1 MQIYPVKGDK
11 SIPLDN
17 PSGVCY
23 DKHSVKAMRNK
34 GFIFATLFFVLVS
47 TPAWEGDAWTLS
59 MNKISA
65 IFDLIDQHYFA
76 TVDHEEL
83 AFSSI
88 KGMLQT
94 LDPHSYFLD
103 PRHFD
108 RVREEYK
115 GKYYGL
121 GILIQKQDKRL
132 VVISPVDGG
141 PAYRLGIR
149 SGDVISHIEGEST
162 EPISSTEAMM
172 KLRGPKDTE
181 VTITIVREGWE
192 KPFDVKI
199 VREEI
204 ALYSV
209 QYAFILQDDI
219 GYIRIR
225 NFAETTTREFEEKM
239 TMLREQGM
247 EKLILDLRNNGGGTF
262 VQSIELSDEFLPQGT
277 LVVSIKGRNQY
288 LDRKYFAEKNDQYE
302 KIPLVILI
310 DGASA
315 SAPEILSGA
324 VKDND
329 RGLIVGQDS
338 WGKGLVQ
345 TIVPLAPNA
354 AVALTTAKYYTPSG
368 RSIQRDYSNFEDYYL
383 YRKETP
389 EDQREVTYTAA
400 GRKVLGQGGIAP
412 DYKVEFPFDRLVYD
426 LLLKGNFF
434 TYAKKFVEKKRPVS
448 ADFIFPGDNGSKDD
462 TSGKK
467 VIDQDFVVGEEV
479 IDDFKA
485 YLHEEKFEFEEEKYT
500 EAEHEISRWLEREI
514 HSALWGVDMGIKA
527 YQKTDPAVLKALE
540 VFPEAVALVK
550 EK

>member
-1 MQIYPVKGDK
+1 MDIV
-11 SIPLDN
+11 LRL
-17 PSGVCY
+17 CY
-23 DKHSVKAMRNK
+23 HYISTIAMRYK
-34 GFIFATLFFVLVS
+34 GFFFILLFFALVS
-47 TPAWEGDAWTLS
+47 TPAWEEDVWTLS
-59 MNKISA
+59 MNKIAA
-65 IFDLIDQHYFA
+65 IIDLIDQDYFEDM
-76 TVDHEEL
+76 DHEEL

-132 VVISPVDGG
+132 VVISPIEGG

-149 SGDVISHIEGEST
+149 SGDVISHIEGETT
-162 EPISSTEAMM
+162 EPITATEAMM
-172 KLRGPKDTE
+172 RLRGPKDTE

-192 KPFDVKI
+192 DPFDVTI

-239 TMLREQGM
+239 EMLRKKGM
-247 EKLILDLRNNGGGTF
+247 KKLILDLRNNGGGTF
-262 VQSIELSDEFLPQGT
+262 LQSIELSDEFLTKGT
-277 LVVSIKGRNQY
+277 LVVSIKGRNRY

-368 RSIQRDYSNFEDYYL
+368 RSIQRDYSNFEDYYI

-389 EDQREVTYTAA
+389 EDQREVTYTAG
-400 GRKVLGQGGIAP
+400 GRKVLGQGGITP
-412 DYKVEFPFDRLVYD
+412 DYEVEFPFNRLVYD
-426 LLLKGNFF
+426 ILVKGRFF
-434 TYAKKFVEKKRPVS
+434 SYAKRFTEKKRPVS
-448 ADFIFPGDNGSKDD
+448 QDYAFPGEDRPARSDSSVK
-462 TSGKK
+462 T
-467 VIDQDFVVGEEV
+467 VDQDFQVGQDIIE
-479 IDDFKA
+479 DFKA
-485 YLHEEKFEFEEEKYT
+485 YLNGENYPLEPEKYA
-500 EAEHEISRWLEREI
+500 EAELEIKRELEREI
-514 HSALWGVDMGIKA
+514 HSALWGVEMGIKA
-527 YQKTDPAVLKALE
+527 YRKTDPAVLKALE
-540 VFPEAVALVK
+540 VFPEAVALVA
-550 EK
+550 EKNP

>member
-1 MQIYPVKGDK
+1 MK
-11 SIPLDN
+11 
-17 PSGVCY
+17 
-23 DKHSVKAMRNK
+23 NK
-34 GFIFATLFFVLVS
+34 GFIFVILFLTLVS
-47 TPAWEGDAWTLS
+47 APAWEEDAWNLS
-59 MNKISA
+59 MNKITA
-65 IFDLIDQHYFA
+65 IVNLIDQNYFES
-76 TVDHEEL
+76 VDHEEL
-83 AFSSI
+83 AYSSI

-103 PRHFD
+103 TRNFD
-108 RVREEYK
+108 RVREDYK

-132 VVISPVDGG
+132 VVISPIEGG

-162 EPISSTEAMM
+162 EPITSTEAMM
-172 KLRGPKDTE
+172 RLRGPKDTE
-181 VTITIVREGWE
+181 VTITIVREGWDD
-192 KPFDVKI
+192 PFDVTI
-199 VREEI
+199 SREEI

-225 NFAETTTREFEEKM
+225 NFAETTTREFEDKM
-239 TMLREQGM
+239 KLLREQGM

-262 VQSIELSDEFLPQGT
+262 VQSIEMSDEFLPEGT
-277 LVVSIKGRNQY
+277 LVVSIKGRNRY
-288 LDRKYFAEKNDQYE
+288 LDREYLAEKNNQYE
-302 KIPLVILI
+302 NIPLVILI

-324 VKDND
+324 IKDND

-345 TIVPLAPNA
+345 TIIPLKTNPITRNPEI
-354 AVALTTAKYYTPSG
+354 AVAITTARYYTPSG

-389 EDQREVTYTAA
+389 EDRREVTYTAG
-400 GRKVLGQGGIAP
+400 GRKVLGQGGITP

-426 LLLKGNFF
+426 LLIKGNFF
-434 TYAKKFVEKKRPVS
+434 SYAKKFTENKRPLS
-448 ADFIFPGDNGSKDD
+448 SNYSFPGNGRSAGE
-462 TSGKK
+462 TANKK
-467 VIDQDFVVGEEV
+467 VIDQNFMVGQDV

-485 YLHEEKFEFEEEKYT
+485 YLHDEKFEFEEEKFT
-500 EAEHEISRWLEREI
+500 AAKHEIKRWLEREI
-514 HSALWGVDMGIKA
+514 HSALWGVEMGVKA

-540 VFPEAVALVK
+540 VFPEAISLVK
-550 EK
+550 DKTP

>member
-1 MQIYPVKGDK
+1 M
-11 SIPLDN
+11 
-17 PSGVCY
+17 
-23 DKHSVKAMRNK
+23 KHK
-34 GFIFATLFFVLVS
+34 GFIFVILFFALVS
-47 TPAWEGDAWTLS
+47 APAWEEDIWTVS

-65 IFDLIDQHYFA
+65 IVNLIDQNYFKD
-76 TVDHEEL
+76 VDHEEL

-132 VVISPVDGG
+132 VVISPIEGG

-149 SGDVISHIEGEST
+149 SGDIISHIEGETT
-162 EPISSTEAMM
+162 EPITSNEAMM
-172 KLRGPKDTE
+172 RLRGPKDTE
-181 VTITIVREGWE
+181 ITITIVREGWE
-192 KPFDVKI
+192 KPFDVTI

-239 TMLREQGM
+239 ELLLEQGM
-247 EKLILDLRNNGGGTF
+247 ERLILDLRTNGGGTF
-262 VQSIELSDEFLPQGT
+262 LQSIELSDEFLPRGT
-277 LVVSIKGRNQY
+277 LVVSIKGRNRQLDRQY
-288 LDRKYFAEKNDQYE
+288 LAQKNDQYE

-354 AVALTTAKYYTPSG
+354 ALALTTAKYYTPSG

-389 EDQREVTYTAA
+389 EDQREVTYTAG
-400 GRKVLGQGGIAP
+400 GRKVLGQGGITP
-412 DYKVEFPFDRLVYD
+412 DYKVTFQFNRLIYD
-426 LLLKGNFF
+426 FLIKGNFF
-434 TYAKKFVEKKRPVS
+434 TYAKKFVEKKRPISKNYLFPDDKNSPGTSS
-448 ADFIFPGDNGSKDD
+448 A
-462 TSGKK
+462 KK
-467 VIDQDFVVGEEV
+467 VLDQDFTVDSAIV
-479 IDDFKA
+479 DDFKET
-485 YLHEEKFEFEEEKYT
+485 LKEDNFEFEEEKFA
-500 EAEHEISRWLEREI
+500 EAREEIKRELEREI
-514 HSALWGVDMGIKA
+514 HSALWGIEMGIRA
-527 YQKTDPAVLKALE
+527 HRKTDPVVLKAIE
-540 VFPEAVALVK
+540 VFPEAEALVK
-550 EK
+550 KIP

>member
-1 MQIYPVKGDK
+1 
-11 SIPLDN
+11 
-17 PSGVCY
+17 
-23 DKHSVKAMRNK
+23 MRNK
-34 GFIFATLFFVLVS
+34 GFVFTILFLALVS
-47 TPAWEGDAWTLS
+47 APAWEEDAWTQS

-65 IFDLIDQHYFA
+65 IVGLIDQNYFEA
-76 TVDHEEL
+76 VDHEEL

-181 VTITIVREGWE
+181 VTITIVREGWD

-209 QYAFILQDDI
+209 QYAFMLQDDI

-239 TMLREQGM
+239 ELLREQGM

-262 VQSIELSDEFLPQGT
+262 VQSIELSDEFLSKGT
-277 LVVSIKGRNQY
+277 LVVSIRGRNSY
-288 LDRKYFAEKNDQYE
+288 LDRKYFAEKDGQYE

-324 VKDND
+324 IKDND

-389 EDQREVTYTAA
+389 EDQREVTYTAS
-400 GRKVLGQGGIAP
+400 GRKVLGQGGITP

-426 LLLKGNFF
+426 LLVKGNFF
-434 TYAKKFVEKKRPVS
+434 TYAKKFTEKKRPVS
-448 ADFIFPGDNGSKDD
+448 ADYLFLDENPAAGE
-462 TSGKK
+462 TSDKK
-467 VIDQDFVVGEEV
+467 VIGQDFVVGQDV
-479 IDDFKA
+479 IEDFKS
-485 YLHEEKFEFEEEKYT
+485 YLGDEKFVFEEKDFTTAY
-500 EAEHEISRWLEREI
+500 HEIRRWLEREI
-514 HSALWGVDMGIKA
+514 HSALWGVEMGVKA

-540 VFPEAVALVK
+540 VFPEAVALIH
-550 EK
+550 ER

>member
-1 MQIYPVKGDK
+1 
-11 SIPLDN
+11 
-17 PSGVCY
+17 
-23 DKHSVKAMRNK
+23 MRNK
-34 GFIFATLFFVLVS
+34 GLIFAILFFVLVS
-47 TPAWEGDAWTLS
+47 TPAWEEDAWNLS

-65 IFDLIDQHYFA
+65 IVDLIDQNYFKA
-76 TVDHEEL
+76 VDHEEL

-103 PRHFD
+103 PRGFD

-115 GKYYGL
+115 GKYFGL

-132 VVISPVDGG
+132 VVVSPIEGG
-141 PAYRLGIR
+141 PAHRLGIL
-149 SGDVISHIEGEST
+149 SGDVISHIEGETT
-162 EPISSTEAMM
+162 EPITSTEAMN
-172 KLRGPKDTE
+172 KLRGPKNTE
-181 VTITIVREGWE
+181 VTITIVREGWD
-192 KPFDVKI
+192 KPFDVAI
-199 VREEI
+199 TREEI

-209 QYAFILQDDI
+209 RYAFILQDNI

-239 TMLREQGM
+239 TMLRKQGM
-247 EKLILDLRNNGGGTF
+247 EKLILDLRTNGGGTF
-262 VQSIELSDEFLPQGT
+262 LQSIELSDEFLPKGT
-277 LVVSIKGRNQY
+277 LVVSIKGRNRY
-288 LDRKYFAEKNDQYE
+288 LDRKYFAEKDNQYE

-310 DGASA
+310 DRGSA

-329 RGLIVGQDS
+329 RGLIIGQDS

-389 EDQREVTYTAA
+389 EDQREVTYTAG
-400 GRKVLGQGGIAP
+400 GRKVLGQGGITP
-412 DYKVEFPFDRLVYD
+412 DYKVEFPFHRIVYD
-426 LLLKGNFF
+426 LLVKGHFF
-434 TYAKKFVEKKRPVS
+434 AYAKKFTEKKRPVS
-448 ADFIFPGDNGSKDD
+448 NDYIFPDKKQATGV
-462 TSGKK
+462 TSTKK
-467 VIDQDFVVGEEV
+467 IVDQDFEVGQDIIEDFKTYLGEE
-479 IDDFKA
+479 K
-485 YLHEEKFEFEEEKYT
+485 LEFEEKDYT
-500 EAEHEISRWLEREI
+500 AAKPETKRWLEREI
-514 HSALWGVDMGIKA
+514 HSALWGIEMGVKA

-550 EK
+550 GKNP

>member
-1 MQIYPVKGDK
+1 M
-11 SIPLDN
+11 
-17 PSGVCY
+17 
-23 DKHSVKAMRNK
+23 KHK
-34 GFIFATLFFVLVS
+34 GFIFAILFFVLVS
-47 TPAWEGDAWTLS
+47 ASAWEEDTWTLS

-65 IFDLIDQHYFA
+65 IVDLIDQSYFQD
-76 TVDHEEL
+76 VDHEEL

-103 PRHFD
+103 PRNFD

-132 VVISPVDGG
+132 VVISPIEGG

-149 SGDVISHIEGEST
+149 SGDVISHIEGETT
-162 EPISSTEAMM
+162 EPITSTEAMM
-172 KLRGPKDTE
+172 RLRGPKNTE
-181 VTITIVREGWE
+181 VTITIVRDGWE
-192 KPFDVKI
+192 KPFDVTV

-204 ALYSV
+204 PLFSV

-239 TMLREQGM
+239 AMLRAQGM

-262 VQSIELSDEFLPQGT
+262 VQSIELSDEFLPKGT
-277 LVVSIKGRNQY
+277 LVVSIKGRNPY
-288 LDRKYFAEKNDQYE
+288 LDRKYFAEKNNQYE

-345 TIVPLAPNA
+345 TIVPLAENA

-389 EDQREVTYTAA
+389 EDQREVSYTAG
-400 GRKVLGQGGIAP
+400 GRKVLGQGGITP

-426 LLLKGNFF
+426 LLIKGNFF
-434 TYAKKFVEKKRPVS
+434 TYAIKFTEKKRPLSKNYV
-448 ADFIFPGDNGSKDD
+448 FPGDEQSAVAASTKR
-462 TSGKK
+462 
-467 VIDQDFVVGEEV
+467 VIDQSFVVGQDIIE
-479 IDDFKA
+479 DFKV
-485 YLHEEKFEFEEEKYT
+485 YLRDEKFEFDAEKYT
-500 EAEHEISRWLEREI
+500 AAEHEIKRWLEREI
-514 HSALWGVDMGIKA
+514 HSALWGVEMGVKA
-527 YQKTDPAVLKALE
+527 YQKTDPAVLKALQ
-540 VFPEAVALVK
+540 VFPEAIALVK
-550 EK
+550 SKIP

>member
-1 MQIYPVKGDK
+1 
-11 SIPLDN
+11 
-17 PSGVCY
+17 
-23 DKHSVKAMRNK
+23 MRNK
-34 GFIFATLFFVLVS
+34 GFVFTILFLALVS
-47 TPAWEGDAWTLS
+47 APAWEEDAWTQS

-65 IFDLIDQHYFA
+65 IVGLIDQNYFEA
-76 TVDHEEL
+76 VDHEEL

-121 GILIQKQDKRL
+121 GILIQKHDKRL

-181 VTITIVREGWE
+181 VTITIVREGWD

-209 QYAFILQDDI
+209 QYAFMLQDDI

-239 TMLREQGM
+239 ELLREQGM

-262 VQSIELSDEFLPQGT
+262 VQSIELSDEFLSKGT
-277 LVVSIKGRNQY
+277 LVVSIRGRNSY
-288 LDRKYFAEKNDQYE
+288 LDRKYFAEKDDQYE

-324 VKDND
+324 IKDND

-389 EDQREVTYTAA
+389 EDQREVTYTAS
-400 GRKVLGQGGIAP
+400 GRKVLGQGGITP

-426 LLLKGNFF
+426 LLVKGNFF
-434 TYAKKFVEKKRPVS
+434 TYAKKFTEKKRPVS
-448 ADFIFPGDNGSKDD
+448 ADYLFPDENPAAGE
-462 TSGKK
+462 TSDKK
-467 VIDQDFVVGEEV
+467 VIGQDFVVGQDV
-479 IDDFKA
+479 IEDFKS
-485 YLHEEKFEFEEEKYT
+485 YLGDEKFVFEEKDFTTAY
-500 EAEHEISRWLEREI
+500 HEIRRWLEREI
-514 HSALWGVDMGIKA
+514 HSALWGVEMGVKA

-540 VFPEAVALVK
+540 VFPEAVALIH
-550 EK
+550 ER

>member
-1 MQIYPVKGDK
+1 MI
-11 SIPLDN
+11 
-17 PSGVCY
+17 
-23 DKHSVKAMRNK
+23 
-34 GFIFATLFFVLVS
+34 LFFALVS
-47 TPAWEGDAWTLS
+47 TPAWEEDVWTLS

-65 IFDLIDQHYFA
+65 IVDLIDQNYFQDM
-76 TVDHEEL
+76 DHEEL

-103 PRHFD
+103 PKHFD
-108 RVREEYK
+108 RVQEEYK

-132 VVISPVDGG
+132 VVISPIEGG

-149 SGDVISHIEGEST
+149 SGDVISHIEGETT
-162 EPISSTEAMM
+162 EPITSTEAMM
-172 KLRGPKDTE
+172 RLRGPKDTE
-181 VTITIVREGWE
+181 VTITIVRDGWE
-192 KPFDVKI
+192 EPFDVTI

-219 GYIRIR
+219 GYVRIR

-239 TMLREQGM
+239 EMLNDKGM
-247 EKLILDLRNNGGGTF
+247 KKLILDLRNNGGGTF
-262 VQSIELSDEFLPQGT
+262 LQSIELSDEFLPKGT
-277 LVVSIKGRNQY
+277 LVVSIKGRNRY
-288 LDRKYFAEKNDQYE
+288 LDRKYFAENNGQYE
-302 KIPLVILI
+302 EIPLVILI

-368 RSIQRDYSNFEDYYL
+368 RSIQRDYSNLEDYYI
-383 YRKETP
+383 YKKETP
-389 EDQREVTYTAA
+389 EDQREVTYTAG
-400 GRKVLGQGGIAP
+400 GRKVLGQGGITP
-412 DYKVEFPFDRLVYD
+412 DYQVELTFDRLIYD
-426 LLLKGNFF
+426 LLVKGHFF
-434 TYAKKFVEKKRPVS
+434 SYAKRFTEKKRPVS
-448 ADFIFPGDNGSKDD
+448 QSYIFPDEER
-462 TSGKK
+462 SGGATASKK
-467 VIDQDFVVGEEV
+467 VIGQDFIVGRDI

-485 YLHEEKFEFEEEKYT
+485 FLHDEKYT
-500 EAEHEISRWLEREI
+500 FEPERYAEAEHEIKRELEREI
-514 HSALWGVDMGIKA
+514 HSALWGVEMGIKA
-527 YQKTDPAVLKALE
+527 YRKTDPVVLKALD
-540 VFPEAVALVK
+540 VFPEAVALVRDK
-550 EK
+550 RP

>member
-1 MQIYPVKGDK
+1 MRFKG
-11 SIPLDN
+11 LL
-17 PSGVCY
+17 
-23 DKHSVKAMRNK
+23 
-34 GFIFATLFFVLVS
+34 FIILFFALVS
-47 TPAWEGDAWTLS
+47 APAWEEDVWTLS
-59 MNKISA
+59 INKISK
-65 IFDLIDQHYFA
+65 IFNLIDQNYFED
-76 TVDHEEL
+76 VDHEEL

-132 VVISPVDGG
+132 VVISPIEGG

-149 SGDVISHIEGEST
+149 SGDVISKIEGETT
-162 EPISSTEAMM
+162 EPITSTEAMM
-172 KLRGPKDTE
+172 RLRGPKDTE

-192 KPFDVKI
+192 DSFDVTI

-209 QYAFILQDDI
+209 QYAFLIRDNI

-239 TMLREQGM
+239 ELLIEQGM

-262 VQSIELSDEFLPQGT
+262 IQSVELSDEFLPKGT
-277 LVVSIKGRNQY
+277 LVVSIKGRNRY
-288 LDRKYFAEKNDQYE
+288 LDKKYFAEENNQYE

-310 DGASA
+310 DRASA

-329 RGLIVGQDS
+329 RGLIVGEDS

-389 EDQREVTYTAA
+389 EDKREVTYTAG
-400 GRKVLGQGGIAP
+400 GRKVLGQGGITP
-412 DYKVEFPFDRLVYD
+412 DYEVKIPFKRFVYD
-426 LLLKGNFF
+426 LAYKGFFF
-434 TYAKKFVEKKRPVS
+434 TYAKKFIENRRPVS
-448 ADFIFPGDNGSKDD
+448 ANYVFPDDAKAQGDITSK
-462 TSGKK
+462 GM
-467 VIDQDFVVGEEV
+467 VDQDFVVGQDV
-479 IDDFKA
+479 IEDFRA
-485 YLHEEKFEFEEEKYT
+485 NLVEEKFEFEQKKFEESM
-500 EAEHEISRWLEREI
+500 EEIKRELEREI
-514 HSALWGVDMGIKA
+514 HSALWGVEMGIKA
-527 YQKTDPAVLKALE
+527 YRKTDPVVLKAFE
-540 VFPEAVALVK
+540 VFPEAEVLVK
-550 EK
+550 DKTP

>member
-1 MQIYPVKGDK
+1 VD
-11 SIPLDN
+11 IPPRL
-17 PSGVCY
+17 CY
-23 DKHSVKAMRNK
+23 DNISIRAMRYK
-34 GFIFATLFFVLVS
+34 GFIFVLLFFALIS
-47 TPAWEGDAWTLS
+47 APAWEEDVWTLS
-59 MNKISA
+59 MNKISE
-65 IFDLIDQHYFA
+65 IVDLIDQNYFEN
-76 TVDHEEL
+76 VDHEEL

-108 RVREEYK
+108 RMREEYK

-132 VVISPVDGG
+132 VVISPVEGG

-149 SGDVISHIEGEST
+149 SGDVISKIEGETT
-162 EPISSTEAMM
+162 EPITSTEAMM
-172 KLRGPKDTE
+172 RLRGPKDTE
-181 VTITIVREGWE
+181 VTITIVREGWKE
-192 KPFDVKI
+192 PFDVTI
-199 VREEI
+199 TREEI

-239 TMLREQGM
+239 EMLRKQGM
-247 EKLILDLRNNGGGTF
+247 KRLILDLRNNGGGTF
-262 VQSIELSDEFLPQGT
+262 LQSIELSDEFLPEGT
-277 LVVSIKGRNQY
+277 LVVSIKGRNRY
-288 LDRKYFAEKNDQYE
+288 LDRQYFAEKNNQFE
-302 KIPLVILI
+302 SIPLIILI

-345 TIVPLAPNA
+345 TVVPLAPNA

-368 RSIQRDYSNFEDYYL
+368 RSIQRDYSNLEDYYI

-389 EDQREVTYTAA
+389 EDQREVTYTAG
-400 GRKVLGQGGIAP
+400 GRKVLGQGGITP
-412 DYKVEFPFDRLVYD
+412 DYQVEFQFDRLVYD
-426 LLLKGNFF
+426 LLVKGHFF
-434 TYAKKFVEKKRPVS
+434 TYAKRFSEKKRPVS
-448 ADFIFPGDNGSKDD
+448 QNYVFPDEKRPGNANS
-462 TSGKK
+462 SERI
-467 VIDQDFVVGEEV
+467 IDQNFMVGRDIIEDFE
-479 IDDFKA
+479 A
-485 YLHEEKFEFEEEKYT
+485 YLQEEKYAFEPEKYSAAT
-500 EAEHEISRWLEREI
+500 HEIQRELEREI
-514 HSALWGVDMGIKA
+514 HSAFWGVEMGIKA
-527 YQKTDPAVLKALE
+527 YRKTDPAILKALE

-550 EK
+550 DKIP

>member
-1 MQIYPVKGDK
+1 
-11 SIPLDN
+11 
-17 PSGVCY
+17 
-23 DKHSVKAMRNK
+23 MRNK
-34 GFIFATLFFVLVS
+34 GFVFTILFLALVS
-47 TPAWEGDAWTLS
+47 APAWEEDAWTQS

-65 IFDLIDQHYFA
+65 IVGLIDQNYFEA
-76 TVDHEEL
+76 VDHEEL

-181 VTITIVREGWE
+181 VTITIVREGWD

-209 QYAFILQDDI
+209 QYAFMLQDDI

-239 TMLREQGM
+239 ELLREQGM

-262 VQSIELSDEFLPQGT
+262 VQSIELSDEFLSKGT
-277 LVVSIKGRNQY
+277 LVVSIRGRNSY
-288 LDRKYFAEKNDQYE
+288 LDRKYFAEKDDQYE

-324 VKDND
+324 IKDND

-389 EDQREVTYTAA
+389 EDQREVTYTAS
-400 GRKVLGQGGIAP
+400 GRKVLGQGGITP

-426 LLLKGNFF
+426 LLVKGNFF
-434 TYAKKFVEKKRPVS
+434 TYAKKFTEKKRPVS
-448 ADFIFPGDNGSKDD
+448 ADYLFPDENPAAGE
-462 TSGKK
+462 TSDKK
-467 VIDQDFVVGEEV
+467 VIGQDFVVGQDV
-479 IDDFKA
+479 IEDFKS
-485 YLHEEKFEFEEEKYT
+485 YLGDEKFVFEEKDFTTAY
-500 EAEHEISRWLEREI
+500 HEIRRWLEREI
-514 HSALWGVDMGIKA
+514 HSALWGVEMGVKA

-540 VFPEAVALVK
+540 VFPEAVALIH
-550 EK
+550 ER

>member
-1 MQIYPVKGDK
+1 
-11 SIPLDN
+11 
-17 PSGVCY
+17 
-23 DKHSVKAMRNK
+23 MRYK
-34 GFIFATLFFVLVS
+34 GFIFVLLFFTLVS
-47 TPAWEGDAWTLS
+47 TPAWEEDVWNLS
-59 MNKISA
+59 MNKISS
-65 IFDLIDQHYFA
+65 IFNLIDQNYFED
-76 TVDHEEL
+76 VDHEEL

-121 GILIQKQDKRL
+121 GILIQKQDKKL
-132 VVISPVDGG
+132 VVISPVEGG

-149 SGDVISHIEGEST
+149 SGDIISHIEGETT
-162 EPISSTEAMM
+162 EPITSTDAMM

-192 KPFDVKI
+192 DPFDVTI

-204 ALYSV
+204 PLYSV

-239 TMLREQGM
+239 EMLRDQGM
-247 EKLILDLRNNGGGTF
+247 NKLILDLRNNGGGTF
-262 VQSIELSDEFLPQGT
+262 LQSIELSDEFLPSGT
-277 LVVSIKGRNQY
+277 LVVSIKGRNRH

-368 RSIQRDYSNFEDYYL
+368 RSIQRDYTNFEDYYL

-389 EDQREVTYTAA
+389 EDQREVTYTAG
-400 GRKVLGQGGIAP
+400 GRKVLGQGGITP
-412 DYKVEFPFDRLVYD
+412 DYEVEFPFDKIVYD
-426 LLLKGNFF
+426 LLLKGHFF
-434 TYAKKFVEKKRPVS
+434 TYAKKFAEKKRPVS
-448 ADFIFPGDNGSKDD
+448 GSYVFPGANRSAKEGFA
-462 TSGKK
+462 KK
-467 VIDQDFVVGEEV
+467 IIDQNFGAGQDV

-485 YLHEEKFEFEEEKYT
+485 YLHDEKFEFDEEQYK
-500 EAEHEISRWLEREI
+500 AAQHEIKRWLEREI
-514 HSALWGVDMGIKA
+514 HSALWGVDMGVKA

-550 EK
+550 NKTP

>member
-1 MQIYPVKGDK
+1 MD
-11 SIPLDN
+11 IPLRL
-17 PSGVCY
+17 CY
-23 DKHSVKAMRNK
+23 HKNSTRAMRYK
-34 GFIFATLFFVLVS
+34 GFIFVILFFTLVS
-47 TPAWEGDAWTLS
+47 SPAWEEDVWTQS

-65 IFDLIDQHYFA
+65 IVDLIDQNYFEA
-76 TVDHEEL
+76 VDHEQL

-132 VVISPVDGG
+132 VVISPVEGG

-162 EPISSTEAMM
+162 EPITSTEAMM
-172 KLRGPKDTE
+172 RLRGPKDTE

-192 KPFDVKI
+192 KPFDVTI

-204 ALYSV
+204 PLYSV
-209 QYAFILQDDI
+209 RYAFILKDDI

-239 TMLREQGM
+239 AFLSGQGM
-247 EKLILDLRNNGGGTF
+247 KKLILDLRNNGGGTF
-262 VQSIELSDEFLPQGT
+262 LQSIELSDEFLPQGT
-277 LVVSIKGRNQY
+277 LVVSIKGRNRR
-288 LDRKYFAEKNDQYE
+288 LDRKYFAEKNGQYE

-368 RSIQRDYSNFEDYYL
+368 RSIQRDYTNFEDYYI

-389 EDQREVTYTAA
+389 EDQREVTYTAG
-400 GRKVLGQGGIAP
+400 GRKVLGQGGITP
-412 DYKVEFPFDRLVYD
+412 DYKVEFASDRILWD
-426 LLLKGNFF
+426 LLLKGSFF
-434 TYAKKFVEKKRPVS
+434 TYAKKFAEKKRRVTDS
-448 ADFIFPGDNGSKDD
+448 YVFPDEIRSKDD
-462 TSGKK
+462 TSAKK
-467 VIDQDFVVGEEV
+467 VIDHDFVVGQDV
-479 IDDFKA
+479 IADFKA
-485 YLHEEKFEFEEEKYT
+485 YLHDEKFEFEEEQYKT
-500 EAEHEISRWLEREI
+500 AKREIGRWLDREI
-514 HSALWGVDMGIKA
+514 HSALWGEEMGVKA

-550 EK
+550 DKTP

>member
-1 MQIYPVKGDK
+1 
-11 SIPLDN
+11 
-17 PSGVCY
+17 
-23 DKHSVKAMRNK
+23 MRYK
-34 GFIFATLFFVLVS
+34 GFIFVILFFTLVS
-47 TPAWEGDAWTLS
+47 SPAWEEDVWTQS

-65 IFDLIDQHYFA
+65 IVDLIDRNYFES
-76 TVDHEEL
+76 VDHEEL

-103 PRHFD
+103 PRHFE

-132 VVISPVDGG
+132 VVISPIEGG

-149 SGDVISHIEGEST
+149 SGDVISHIEGETT
-162 EPISSTEAMM
+162 EPITSTEAMM
-172 KLRGPKDTE
+172 RLRGPKDTE
-181 VTITIVREGWE
+181 VTITIVRDGWE
-192 KPFDVKI
+192 DPFDVTI

-204 ALYSV
+204 ALHSV
-209 QYAFILQDDI
+209 RYAFILQDDI
-219 GYIRIR
+219 GYIHIR

-239 TMLREQGM
+239 ALLSGQGM
-247 EKLILDLRNNGGGTF
+247 KKLILDLRNNGGGTF
-262 VQSIELSDEFLPQGT
+262 LQSIELSDEFLPQDT
-277 LVVSIKGRNQY
+277 LVVSIRGRNRR
-288 LDRKYFAEKNDQYE
+288 LDRKYFAEKNGQYE

-368 RSIQRDYSNFEDYYL
+368 RSIQRDYSNFEDYYI

-389 EDQREVTYTAA
+389 EDQREVTYTAG
-400 GRKVLGQGGIAP
+400 GRKVLGQGGITP
-412 DYKVEFPFDRLVYD
+412 DYKVEFASDRIVYD
-426 LLLKGNFF
+426 LLLKGHFF
-434 TYAKKFVEKKRPVS
+434 TYAKKFAEKKRQVTDSYVFPDESRSTDDAS
-448 ADFIFPGDNGSKDD
+448 A
-462 TSGKK
+462 KK
-467 VIDQDFVVGEEV
+467 IIDQDFVAGQDV
-479 IDDFKA
+479 IDDLKA
-485 YLHEEKFEFEEEKYT
+485 YLHDEKFEFEEEQY
-500 EAEHEISRWLEREI
+500 EAARHEIGRWLEREI
-514 HSALWGVDMGIKA
+514 HSALWGVEMGVKA
-527 YQKTDPAVLKALE
+527 YQKKDPAVLKALE

-550 EK
+550 DKTP